1 MRVCGGTIEESIA
14 HIAESYFQHLFT
26 SANLVNANVVLD
38 SANKL
43 VTPKMNDILLQRYK
57 SEEVRLA
64 LFQMH
69 PSKSPRPAH
78 FFFQKFWHIVG
89 TDVTIAILSV
99 LNFGHMLKKMNYTHI
114 VLIPKKNDPKHM
126 AEYRPISLGK
136 VVFHILSRVIANCL
150 KIILPNIISDAQSA
164 FVPDRLITDNTT
176 IAYELLHRMCNKR
189 KGKLGLMAIKLDISK
204 AYDWVEWPFLKK
216 VMEKLGFD
224 PRWLRLAMKTVTT
237 SSYSV
242 LINGEPKGF
251 IDPSWGIRQGN
262 SLSPYLFLLYVE
274 GLSAFLR
281 IAEESRVIKGIKSSQ
296 HGVSVSYL
304 LFVDDSLLF
313 CLAIVGEC

>member
-1 MRVCGGTIEESIA
+1 MIMRVCGGTTEESIA
-14 HIAESYFQHLFT
+14 HIVESYFQHLFT

-38 SANKL
+38 SADKL
-43 VTPKMNDILLQRYK
+43 VTPRMNDILLQRYT

-69 PSKSPRPAH
+69 PSKSPRLAH

-89 TDVTIAILSV
+89 TDVTVAMLSV
-99 LNFGHMLKKMNYTHI
+99 LNFSHMLKKMNYTHI

-126 AEYRPISLGK
+126 AEYTPISLGK
-136 VVFHILSRVIANCL
+136 VVFRILSRVIANCL

-204 AYDWVEWPFLKK
+204 AYD
-216 VMEKLGFD
+216 
-224 PRWLRLAMKTVTT
+224 
-237 SSYSV
+237 
-242 LINGEPKGF
+242 
-251 IDPSWGIRQGN
+251 
-262 SLSPYLFLLYVE
+262 
-274 GLSAFLR
+274 
-281 IAEESRVIKGIKSSQ
+281 
-296 HGVSVSYL
+296 
-304 LFVDDSLLF
+304 
-313 CLAIVGEC
+313 